1 MSSRPLPQPL
11 PHVVVREVDLV
22 SGASAHDHAMA
33 VRSMLAQAARET
45 AEEARAAGD
54 DGGATWLTR
63 FAARIAPP
71 R

>member
-1 MSSRPLPQPL
+1 
-11 PHVVVREVDLV
+11 VREVDLV